1 MGLTP
6 RAPEPIPG
14 ALARSGPFLSTF
26 PAEPLRRDA
35 MLLEGIPPQE
45 LNMNRKTQH
54 QVFRV
59 LASLQPGLP
68 FRDLIAIR
76 RDLAAF
82 LARQMA

>member
-1 MGLTP
+1 
-6 RAPEPIPG
+6 
-14 ALARSGPFLSTF
+14 
-26 PAEPLRRDA
+26 